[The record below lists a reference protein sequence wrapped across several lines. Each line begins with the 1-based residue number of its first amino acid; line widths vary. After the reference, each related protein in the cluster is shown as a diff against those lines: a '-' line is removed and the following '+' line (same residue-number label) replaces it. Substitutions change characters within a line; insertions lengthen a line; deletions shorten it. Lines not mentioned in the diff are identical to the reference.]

1 MGNEEKEQV
10 YAGERATRVHVSDKG
25 LTGLAKR
32 AVIVAVKS
40 WVQASPNLQL
50 SKFAEDNHSSG

>member
-25 LTGLAKR
+25 LTGLVKR

-40 WVQASPNLQL
+40 LVQASPKLTTLQVC
-50 SKFAEDNHSSG
+50 